1 MTMDYLSWFV
11 CAVAVFWLGWVT
23 YRVTVQGAVAG
34 RWCTKSEASTLARRL
49 TDCETLQLELVQA
62 LSRIEARD
70 KMRAVRAARKD
81 SVTPAEPIPEV
92 NQDQPGKLTTAE
104 LRRRIAMGRT

>member
-11 CAVAVFWLGWVT
+11 FAVAVFWLGWVM
-23 YRVTVQGAVAG
+23 YRGNVPGAAAG

-49 TDCETLQLELVQA
+49 TDCETLQAELVQA

-70 KMRAVRAARKD
+70 KMRQVRAARKD
-81 SVTPAEPIPEV
+81 GPKTPIETDQDEPPTPPKV
-92 NQDQPGKLTTAE
+92 STAE
-104 LRRRIAMGRT
+104 LRRMIAANRA